1 LVQKVVEKR
10 GKRGDRRERK
20 SEERKSFEIEYE
32 RNPRGEEIV
41 CFSFPLFVII

>member
-1 LVQKVVEKR
+1 M
-10 GKRGDRRERK
+10 RK
-20 SEERKSFEIEYE
+20 EERKKRESFVNGYE